1 MEMKG
6 FKSTNF
12 SMRKVFNFYL
22 GNSEN
27 NTLLINIMG
36 HPASDIMRRNQNT
49 KHIRCQINFLSTLQE
64 N

>member
-1 MEMKG
+1 
-6 FKSTNF
+6 
-12 SMRKVFNFYL
+12 MRKVFNFYL

-36 HPASDIMRRNQNT
+36 DPASDIMWRNQNT